1 MKTETQEVL
10 EQVLSEEEKRA
21 NMSDREA
28 AERDAA
34 DKRGRAAGAE
44 AGRLRVLLYLPGEEL
59 WRSPEAKEEGEN
71 AVYYR
76 GGWREAY
83 RSAANPVD
91 LEVEDGEACYSIPAA
106 ERRVGMVVRVKAN
119 RLTFVLSGGITN
131 EHWAPYHAAQSAR
144 YGYGAICGVKRA
156 DGAPC
161 TLGAGHADHSYAGS
175 RFQAEPSASGC
186 GCNCCSGCSNVLQV
200 LANMGHDTT
209 CGACM
214 SQAFTG
220 SDGGHAHSCARG

>member
-1 MKTETQEVL
+1 MKGEWEL
-10 EQVLSEEEKRA
+10 PPLP
-21 NMSDREA
+21 D
-28 AERDAA
+28 
-34 DKRGRAAGAE
+34 AE
-44 AGRLRVLLYLPGEEL
+44 AFAKVRASLKRMTPEQQRASLVSAGIYNPDGTLTPQYSEVFQAVEETTRVISET
-59 WRSPEAKEEGEN
+59 
-71 AVYYR
+71 
-76 GGWREAY
+76 
-83 RSAANPVD
+83 AAAASDVAAAFAQPVD
-91 LEVEDGEACYSIPAA
+91 LGAS
-106 ERRVGMVVRVKAN
+106 
-119 RLTFVLSGGITN
+119 RL
-131 EHWAPYHAAQSAR
+131 
-144 YGYGAICGVKRA
+144 CGVKRA

-175 RFQAEPSASGC
+175 RFQAAPSASGC